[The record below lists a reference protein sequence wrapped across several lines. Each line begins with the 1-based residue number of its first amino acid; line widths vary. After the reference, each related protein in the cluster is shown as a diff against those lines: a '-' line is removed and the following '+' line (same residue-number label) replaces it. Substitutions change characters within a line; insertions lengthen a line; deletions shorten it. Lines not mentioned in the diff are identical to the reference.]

1 MSSRYN
7 HREVEPKWR
16 RRWDEAQISRALP
29 PEEAK
34 DKPKAYILEMF
45 PYPSGRI
52 HVGHSRNYTM
62 GDVIARFRRANGYNV
77 LHPMGWDA
85 FGLPAEN
92 AAIERGIHPK
102 GWTYDNI
109 ATMREQLKLLGLA
122 IDWSREFAT
131 CDPEYY
137 KHQQAMFLA
146 FWRQG
151 LVYRKKQKVNWDPVD
166 NTVLA
171 NEQVVDGKGWRSGAP
186 VETRELE
193 QWMFKVTA
201 YADDLLQAIGRL
213 EKWPDKVRL
222 MQSNWIGK
230 SQGAKIWW
238 DIETA
243 PAFLPPPA
251 GEVAE
256 RSEADGGASSTA
268 PSDRFAITSPVN
280 GGGKHEPCHAR
291 DPIEVYTT
299 RPDTLFGASF
309 LALAPDHPL
318 TKAIAEHRPD
328 VAKFIEQCAQLGT
341 SEADIEKAE
350 KFGVDL
356 GVRVRHPFD
365 PDWILP
371 VWGANFVLSTYGTGA
386 IFGSPA
392 GDQRDLDFANK
403 YNLPFKPVVLPPG
416 ADAATHTITDEAF
429 TDDGVIYNSGFLD
442 GLSTRDAIARAIEAL
457 VKLGKGEATTQWRL
471 RDWGVSRQR
480 YWGCPIPA
488 IHCAKCGVLPV
499 PEKDLPVRL
508 PDDATFDTPGNP
520 LAHHPTWKHVKC
532 PSCNGDAQRET
543 DTLDTFVDSSWYFA
557 RFTDPHN
564 ETAPFDPKLAN
575 YWLPVDQYVGGV
587 EHAVLHLL
595 YARFFTR
602 AMRDCGYFSSP
613 ARGRGVASKESDGG
627 GISSGEPFASLFTQ
641 GMVVHETYSLDRSEL
656 NAAFVTARDAEPEGE
671 TSTGADAM
679 RDQLIA
685 DFAERFE
692 GKSAETLWL
701 LPEEVEFK
709 GGQTFLAR
717 TEVPVTIGPIEK
729 MSKSKKN
736 VVDLDA
742 FVQDYGADVARWFVL
757 SDSPPERDV
766 EWTASGVKGAWNFV
780 QRVWSLVEAHVE
792 GSAAPQA
799 TQARPEAA
807 RSNLDTSTPAGESAG
822 APYALRQLAH
832 RAIQSVTD
840 DIEGFRFNV
849 AIARCYE
856 LVNAIAKLKGEDEAS
871 VFARGEALTI
881 LSQLIAP
888 FMPHLAEECWE
899 TIGGQGFVATAP
911 WPIADPALAA
921 RTTITLPI
929 QVNGKKRGEIEAPV
943 GAPEAEVREL
953 ALALPSVAQFLEG
966 QTIRKVI
973 VVPGRIVNIVAG

>member
-1 MSSRYN
+1 MSRYN

-16 RRWDEAQISRALP
+16 ERWAASAIDRALAPDEA
-29 PEEAK
+29 K
-34 DKPKAYILEMF
+34 GKPKAYILEMF

-52 HVGHSRNYTM
+52 HVGHSRNYAM

-92 AAIERGIHPK
+92 AAMERGIHPK

-109 ATMREQLKLLGLA
+109 AAMRDQLKLLGLA
-122 IDWSREFAT
+122 IDWSRELAT
-131 CDPEYY
+131 CDVAYY

-146 FWRQG
+146 FWEKG

-201 YADDLLQAIGRL
+201 YADDLLQAIGGL
-213 EKWPDKVRL
+213 DKWPDKVRL

-238 DIETA
+238 EVESA
-243 PAFLPPPA
+243 PDFLPPSPA
-251 GEVAE
+251 GQ
-256 RSEADGGASSTA
+256 
-268 PSDRFAITSPVN
+268 PN
-280 GGGKHEPCHAR
+280 HAR

-318 TKAIAEHRPD
+318 TKAIAAHNPA
-328 VAKFIEQCAQLGT
+328 VAKFIEDCAHLGT
-341 SEADIEKAE
+341 SEADIEKAP

-356 GVRVRHPFD
+356 GLRVRHPFD
-365 PDWILP
+365 PNWILP

-416 ADAATHTITDEAF
+416 ADAATYSVTDEAF

-442 GLSTRDAIARAIEAL
+442 GLSTRDAIVRAIDEL
-457 VKLGKGEATTQWRL
+457 VKLDAGEATTQWRL

-488 IHCAKCGVLPV
+488 VHCAKCGVVPV
-499 PEKDLPVRL
+499 PEKDLPIAL
-508 PDDATFDTPGNP
+508 PEDVTFDKDKPGNP
-520 LAHHPTWKHVKC
+520 LDRHPTWKHVKC
-532 PSCNGDAQRET
+532 PQCAGEAQRET

-557 RFTDPHN
+557 RFTDPNN
-564 ETAPFDPKLAN
+564 EAAPFDKTLAN

-602 AMRDCGYFSSP
+602 AMRDCGYLDLP
-613 ARGRGVASKESDGG
+613 
-627 GISSGEPFASLFTQ
+627 SGEPFKSLFTQ
-641 GMVVHETYSLDRSEL
+641 GMVVHETY
-656 NAAFVTARDAEPEGE
+656 
-671 TSTGADAM
+671 
-679 RDQLIA
+679 
-685 DFAERFE
+685 
-692 GKSAETLWL
+692 KSAAGAWL
-701 LPEEVEFK
+701 LPEE
-709 GGQTFLAR
+709 
-717 TEVPVTIGPIEK
+717 TEVRGGGRVELKSGKPVEVGDIEK

-742 FVQDYGADVARWFVL
+742 FVADYGADVARWFVL

-780 QRVWSLVEAHVE
+780 QRVWTLA
-792 GSAAPQA
+792 
-799 TQARPEAA
+799 
-807 RSNLDTSTPAGESAG
+807 SAG
-822 APYALRQLAH
+822 DMPSPTDAPPKTIMLGEPLALRQLAH

-840 DIEGFRFNV
+840 DIENFRFNV
-849 AIARCYE
+849 AVARCYE
-856 LVNAIAKLKGEDEAS
+856 LVNGIAKLKGDDEAS
-871 VFARGEALTI
+871 RWVRGEALRI
-881 LSQLIAP
+881 LAQLIAP

-899 TIGGQGFVATAP
+899 ALGGQGFVATAT
-911 WPIADPALAA
+911 WPVADPQLAA
-921 RTTITLPI
+921 RTTVTLPI
-929 QVNGKKRGEIEAPV
+929 QVNGKKRAEIEAPA
-943 GAPEAEVREL
+943 GAPEADVREM
-953 ALALPSVAQFLEG
+953 ALKHPSVVQFLEG
-966 QTIRKVI
+966 QTVRKVI
-973 VVPGRIVNIVAG
+973 VVADRIVNIVAN

>member
-16 RRWDEAQISRALP
+16 AKWAAAGIDRALS

-34 DKPKAYILEMF
+34 GKKKAYVLEMF

-62 GDVIARFRRANGYNV
+62 GDVIARFRRSNGYNV

-92 AAIERGIHPK
+92 AAMERGIHPK

-109 ATMREQLKLLGLA
+109 DAMRGQLQLLGLA
-122 IDWSREFAT
+122 IDWSRELAT
-131 CDPEYY
+131 CDPAYY

-146 FWRQG
+146 FWKKG

-193 QWMFKVTA
+193 QWVFKVTA
-201 YADDLLQAIGRL
+201 YADDLLAAL
-213 EKWPDKVRL
+213 EKLTKWPDKVRL

-238 DIETA
+238 DIAEA
-243 PAFLPPPA
+243 PSFLPPSPA
-251 GEVAE
+251 GQ
-256 RSEADGGASSTA
+256 
-268 PSDRFAITSPVN
+268 PN
-280 GGGKHEPCHAR
+280 HAR

-318 TKAIAEHRPD
+318 TKAIAEHNPE

-341 SEADIEKAE
+341 SEADIEKAP

-356 GVRVRHPFD
+356 GVKVRHPFD
-365 PDWILP
+365 PNWILP

-403 YNLPFKPVVLPPG
+403 YKLPFKPVVLPPG
-416 ADAATHTITDEAF
+416 ADAATYAVTGEAF
-429 TDDGVIYNSGFLD
+429 TDDGVIYNSQFLD
-442 GLSTRDAIARAIEAL
+442 GLGTRDAIKAAIAEL
-457 VKLGKGEATTQWRL
+457 VKREAGEATTQWRL

-488 IHCAKCGVLPV
+488 IHCAKCGVVPAPLESLPIA
-499 PEKDLPVRL
+499 L
-508 PDDATFDTPGNP
+508 PDDVTFDKDKPGNP
-520 LAHHPTWKHVKC
+520 LDRHPTWKHVKC
-532 PSCNGDAQRET
+532 PTCGGDAQRET

-557 RFTDPHN
+557 RFTDPNN
-564 ETAPFDPKLAN
+564 ENAPFDKKAAS

-602 AMRDCGYFSSP
+602 AMRDCGFLDGP
-613 ARGRGVASKESDGG
+613 AD
-627 GISSGEPFASLFTQ
+627 GEPFRSLFTQ
-641 GMVVHETYSLDRSEL
+641 GMVVHETY
-656 NAAFVTARDAEPEGE
+656 
-671 TSTGADAM
+671 
-679 RDQLIA
+679 
-685 DFAERFE
+685 
-692 GKSAETLWL
+692 KSASGAWL
-701 LPEEVEFK
+701 LPEDTDIKDGKRLELKTGAPVEV
-709 GGQTFLAR
+709 GA
-717 TEVPVTIGPIEK
+717 IEK

-742 FVQDYGADVARWFVL
+742 FVTDFGADVARWFVL

-766 EWTASGVKGAWNFV
+766 EWTASGVKGSWNFV
-780 QRVWSLVEAHVE
+780 QRVWTLTEAH
-792 GSAAPQA
+792 GRPAPKPGDAAPA
-799 TQARPEAA
+799 MEPEA
-807 RSNLDTSTPAGESAG
+807 
-822 APYALRQLAH
+822 YALRQLAH
-832 RAIQSVTD
+832 RAIQAVSD
-840 DIEGFRFNV
+840 DIEHFRFNV
-849 AIARCYE
+849 AVARCYE
-856 LVNAIAKLKGEDEAS
+856 LVNAIAKLKAEDGGS
-871 VFARGEALTI
+871 QFARGEALRI
-881 LSQLIAP
+881 LAQLISP

-899 TIGGQGFVATAP
+899 KLGGEGFVATAP
-911 WPIADPALAA
+911 WPVADPALAA
-921 RTTITLPI
+921 RTTVTLPI
-929 QVNGKKRGEIEAPV
+929 QVNGKKRAEIDAPV
-943 GAPEAEVREL
+943 GAAEADIREL
-953 ALALPSVAQFLEG
+953 ALQHAAVKPFLEG
-966 QTIRKVI
+966 VTIRKVI
-973 VVPGRIVNIVAG
+973 VVPDRIVNIVAN

>member
-16 RRWDEAQISRALP
+16 ERWAAAGVDRALSPDEA
-29 PEEAK
+29 K
-34 DKPKAYILEMF
+34 GKKKAYVLEMF

-62 GDVIARFRRANGYNV
+62 GDVIARFRRSNGYNV

-92 AAIERGIHPK
+92 AAMERGIHPK

-109 ATMREQLKLLGLA
+109 AAMREQLKLLGLA
-122 IDWSREFAT
+122 IDWSREIAT
-131 CDPEYY
+131 CDVAYY

-146 FWRQG
+146 FWKKG

-201 YADDLLQAIGRL
+201 YAEDLLAAL
-213 EKWPDKVRL
+213 ETLDRWPDKVRL
-222 MQSNWIGK
+222 MQTNWIGK

-238 DIETA
+238 DIAEA
-243 PAFLPPPA
+243 PSFLPPSPA
-251 GEVAE
+251 GQ
-256 RSEADGGASSTA
+256 
-268 PSDRFAITSPVN
+268 PN
-280 GGGKHEPCHAR
+280 HAR

-318 TKAIAEHRPD
+318 TKAIAEHNPE
-328 VAKFIEQCAQLGT
+328 VARFIEQCAQLGT
-341 SEADIEKAE
+341 SEADIEKAP

-403 YNLPFKPVVLPPG
+403 YKLPFKPVVLPPG
-416 ADAATHTITDEAF
+416 ADAATYKVATEAF
-429 TDDGVIYNSGFLD
+429 TDDGTLYNSNFLN
-442 GLSTRDAIARAIEAL
+442 GLSTRDAIKAAIAEL
-457 VKLGKGEATTQWRL
+457 VKLEAGEATTQWRL

-488 IHCAKCGVLPV
+488 IHCATCGVVPA
-499 PEKDLPVRL
+499 PEKDLPIAL
-508 PDDATFDTPGNP
+508 PEDVTFDKDKPGNP
-520 LAHHPTWKHVKC
+520 LDRHPTWKHTTC
-532 PSCNGDAQRET
+532 PQCNGAATRET

-557 RFTDPHN
+557 RFTDPRN
-564 ETAPFDPKLAN
+564 ESAPFDKKLAS

-602 AMRDCGYFSSP
+602 GMRDCGLLDGP
-613 ARGRGVASKESDGG
+613 AD
-627 GISSGEPFASLFTQ
+627 GEPFRSLFTQ
-641 GMVVHETYSLDRSEL
+641 GMVVHETYRVPETQIDGDITEALAEDLVVVKGTQLGVDFRTRPNLDARSTIAERM
-656 NAAFVTARDAEPEGE
+656 AAFDTFVPAQWA
-671 TSTGADAM
+671 
-679 RDQLIA
+679 
-685 DFAERFE
+685 
-692 GKSAETLWL
+692 
-701 LPEEVEFK
+701 LPEWVEHRDGGSFVIGTSIPVEV
-709 GGQTFLAR
+709 GS
-717 TEVPVTIGPIEK
+717 IEK

-742 FVQDYGADVARWFVL
+742 FVTDFGADVARWFVL

-766 EWTASGVKGAWNFV
+766 EWTASGVRGSWAYV
-780 QRVWSLVEAHVE
+780 QRVWSLTEAHGWSAPKPSDVAPASANE
-792 GSAAPQA
+792 G
-799 TQARPEAA
+799 EA
-807 RSNLDTSTPAGESAG
+807 L
-822 APYALRQLAH
+822 ALRQLAH

-840 DIEGFRFNV
+840 DIESFRFNV
-849 AIARCYE
+849 AVARGYE
-856 LVNAIAKLKGEDEAS
+856 LVNAIAKLKGDDEGA
-871 VFARGEALTI
+871 VFARGEALRT
-881 LSQLIAP
+881 LAQLISP

-899 TIGGQGFVATAP
+899 TLGGEGFVATAP
-911 WPIADPALAA
+911 WPVADPALAA
-921 RTTITLPI
+921 RNTVTLPI
-929 QVNGKKRGEIEAPV
+929 QVNGKKRAEIEAPK
-943 GAPEAEVREL
+943 GAAEANIREL
-953 ALALPSVAQFLEG
+953 ALQHAAVKPFLEG
-966 QTIRKVI
+966 VTVRKVI
-973 VVPGRIVNIVAG
+973 VVPDRIVNIVAN

>member
-1 MSSRYN
+1 MSRYN

-16 RRWDEAQISRALP
+16 GRWAAANIDRALA
-29 PEEAK
+29 PEEARG
-34 DKPKAYILEMF
+34 KPKAYILEMF

-92 AAIERGIHPK
+92 AAMERGIHPK

-109 ATMREQLKLLGLA
+109 AAMREQLKLLGLA

-131 CDPEYY
+131 CDASYY

-146 FWRQG
+146 FWRKG

-201 YADDLLQAIGRL
+201 YADDLLAAIGGL
-213 EKWPDKVRL
+213 DKWPDKVRL

-238 DIETA
+238 DIASVPEELRA
-243 PAFLPPPA
+243 MSPAT
-251 GEVAE
+251 GQ
-256 RSEADGGASSTA
+256 S
-268 PSDRFAITSPVN
+268 
-280 GGGKHEPCHAR
+280 HAR
-291 DPIEVYTT
+291 DPIEVFTT

-318 TKAIAEHRPD
+318 TKTIAGFRPD
-328 VAKFIEQCAQLGT
+328 VAKFIADCATLGT

-350 KFGVDL
+350 KVGIDL
-356 GVRVRHPFD
+356 GIRVKHPFD
-365 PDWILP
+365 PTWELP
-371 VWGANFVLSTYGTGA
+371 VWAANFVLSTYGSGA

-403 YNLPFKPVVLPPG
+403 YKLPFKPVVLPHG
-416 ADAATHTITDEAF
+416 ADAATHAITDEAF
-429 TDDGVIYNSGFLD
+429 TGEGVIYNSHFLD
-442 GLSTRDAIARAIEAL
+442 GLSTKDAIARAIDEL
-457 VKLGKGEATTQWRL
+457 VKREAGEATTQWRL

-488 IHCAKCGVLPV
+488 IHCAKCGVVPV
-499 PEKDLPVRL
+499 PEKDLPIQL
-508 PDDATFDTPGNP
+508 PEDVTFERDKPGNP
-520 LAHHPTWKHVKC
+520 LDRHPTWKHTKC
-532 PSCNGDAQRET
+532 PTCGGAATRET

-557 RFTDPHN
+557 RFTDAQN
-564 ETAPFDPKLAN
+564 ETAPFDKKLAS

-602 AMRDCGYFSSP
+602 AMRDCGYLDLP
-613 ARGRGVASKESDGG
+613 
-627 GISSGEPFASLFTQ
+627 SGEPFASLFTQ
-641 GMVVHETYSLDRSEL
+641 GMVVHETYRATRQVLKPPSVHQDQRGKWVIRGTTVEVTPSTPAAWGGDPADVDR
-656 NAAFVTARDAEPEGE
+656 AQRDA
-671 TSTGADAM
+671 
-679 RDQLIA
+679 
-685 DFAERFE
+685 F
-692 GKSAETLWL
+692 K
-701 LPEEVEFK
+701 EFK
-709 GGQTFLAR
+709 LPPTWLTPDQVDSSSR
-717 TEVPVTIGPIEK
+717 PPVIMGTDIPVSVGPIEK

-742 FVQDYGADVARWFVL
+742 FVTDFGADVARWFVL

-780 QRVWSLVEAHVE
+780 QRVWSLTEDHVE
-792 GSAAPQA
+792 KFGKQGGSASP
-799 TQARPEAA
+799 PAA
-807 RSNLDTSTPAGESAG
+807 VG
-822 APYALRQLAH
+822 AAHALRQLTH
-832 RAIQSVTD
+832 R
-840 DIEGFRFNV
+840 
-849 AIARCYE
+849 
-856 LVNAIAKLKGEDEAS
+856 
-871 VFARGEALTI
+871 TI
-881 LSQLIAP
+881 
-888 FMPHLAEECWE
+888 
-899 TIGGQGFVATAP
+899 
-911 WPIADPALAA
+911 
-921 RTTITLPI
+921 
-929 QVNGKKRGEIEAPV
+929 
-943 GAPEAEVREL
+943 
-953 ALALPSVAQFLEG
+953 
-966 QTIRKVI
+966 
-973 VVPGRIVNIVAG
+973 

>member
-1 MSSRYN
+1 MTRYN

-16 RRWDEAQISRALP
+16 ARWAEAGIDRALG
-29 PEEAK
+29 PEAAK
-34 DKPKAYILEMF
+34 GKKKAYVLEMF

-62 GDVIARFRRANGYNV
+62 GDVIARFRRSNGYNV

-92 AAIERGIHPK
+92 AAMERGIHPK

-109 ATMREQLKLLGLA
+109 DAMRAQLQLLGLA
-122 IDWSREFAT
+122 IDWSRELAT
-131 CDPEYY
+131 CDPAYY

-146 FWRQG
+146 FWKKG

-201 YADDLLQAIGRL
+201 YADDLLAAI
-213 EKWPDKVRL
+213 EKLTRWPDKVRL

-238 DIETA
+238 DIAEA
-243 PAFLPPPA
+243 PAFLSASPA
-251 GEVAE
+251 GE
-256 RSEADGGASSTA
+256 
-268 PSDRFAITSPVN
+268 PN
-280 GGGKHEPCHAR
+280 HAR

-318 TKAIAEHRPD
+318 TKAVAAHNPA
-328 VAKFIEQCAQLGT
+328 VAKFIEDCAHLGT
-341 SEADIEKAE
+341 SEADIEKAP

-356 GVRVRHPFD
+356 GLRVRHPFD
-365 PDWILP
+365 PEWILP

-403 YNLPFKPVVLPPG
+403 YALPFKPVVLPPG
-416 ADAATHTITDEAF
+416 ADAATHAITTEAF
-429 TDDGVIYNSGFLD
+429 TDDGVIYNSRFLD
-442 GLSTRDAIARAIEAL
+442 GLSTRDAILRAIDEL

-488 IHCAKCGVLPV
+488 IHCAKCGVVPAPAESLPITLPEDV
-499 PEKDLPVRL
+499 TFEKDK
-508 PDDATFDTPGNP
+508 PGNP
-520 LAHHPTWKHVKC
+520 LDRHPTWKHVAC
-532 PSCNGDAQRET
+532 PSCGGKAQRET

-557 RFTDPHN
+557 RFTDAQN
-564 ETAPFDPKLAN
+564 ADAPFDKTLAS

-602 AMRDCGYFSSP
+602 AMRDCGFLD
-613 ARGRGVASKESDGG
+613 GVAD
-627 GISSGEPFASLFTQ
+627 GEPFASLFTQ
-641 GMVVHETYSLDRSEL
+641 GMVVHETYKRPFRNVGPEDVE
-656 NAAFVTARDAEPEGE
+656 FRDNSYWIKG
-671 TSTGADAM
+671 TS
-679 RDQLIA
+679 IP
-685 DFAERFE
+685 AERNDASGGPVGGPMAPIE
-692 GKSAETLWL
+692 EYDIEQQWL
-701 LPEEVEFK
+701 LPEQVEFR
-709 GGQTFLAR
+709 GGHCFEIG
-717 TEVPVTIGPIEK
+717 TEELVEVGSIEK

-742 FVQDYGADVARWFVL
+742 FVTDFGADVARWFVL

-780 QRVWSLVEAHVE
+780 QRVWTLTDGHGHPAPKP
-792 GSAAPQA
+792 GDAAPA
-799 TQARPEAA
+799 MEPEA
-807 RSNLDTSTPAGESAG
+807 
-822 APYALRQLAH
+822 YALRQLAH
-832 RAIQSVTD
+832 RAIQAVTE
-840 DIEGFRFNV
+840 DIEHFRFNV
-849 AIARCYE
+849 AVARCYE
-856 LVNAIAKLKGEDEAS
+856 LVNAIAKLKSADGGS
-871 VFARGEALTI
+871 LFARGEALRI
-881 LSQLIAP
+881 LAQLISP

-899 TIGGQGFVATAP
+899 VLGFTGFAATAP
-911 WPIADPALAA
+911 WPQADPALAA
-921 RTTITLPI
+921 RTTVTLPI
-929 QVNGKKRGEIEAPV
+929 QVNGKKRAEIEAAK
-943 GAPEAEVREL
+943 GAPEDEVRAA
-953 ALALPSVAQFLEG
+953 ALAHPVVAQFLEG

-973 VVPGRIVNIVAG
+973 VVADRIVNIVAG